1 MQLHHHP
8 MSAPSR
14 FARLILGEYSVEP
27 VLIDERP
34 WERRPELLAMNP
46 AGTLPVLIAE
56 SGQPISG
63 LFAIM
68 EYLDETRGV
77 MLRDR
82 RLMPGD
88 PLERAEVRR
97 LVDWF
102 MSRMDTDVVRPLTRE
117 RVFKLEMPVTAGG
130 GAPDSAAMRAARI
143 NSRQHMKYLNW
154 LAGSRNW
161 LAGSR
166 ITLADLAAAASV
178 SVLDYLGEI
187 DWRESPEAREWY
199 SRLKSRPSFR
209 PLLTDRVRGV
219 TPVSHYADPDF

>member
-1 MQLHHHP
+1 

-14 FARLILGEYSVEP
+14 FVRLVLGEYGVEP
-27 VLIDERP
+27 ALVDERP
-34 WERRPELLAMNP
+34 WERRAELVALNP
-46 AGTLPVLIAE
+46 AGTLPVLVTE
-56 SGQPISG
+56 SGDPVSG

-77 MLRDR
+77 MQRDR
-82 RLMPGD
+82 RLMPGA

-102 MSRMDTDVVRPLTRE
+102 LNRLDSDVVRPLTRE
-117 RVFKLEMPVTAGG
+117 RVFKLEMPVAAGG
-130 GAPDSAAMRAARI
+130 GAPDSAVMRAARI
-143 NSRQHMKYLNW
+143 NTRQHLKYLNW
-154 LAGSRNW
+154 LAGSRDW

-166 ITLADLAAAASV
+166 ITLADLAAAAAV

-187 DWRESPEAREWY
+187 DWRDVPEARDWY
-199 SRLKSRPSFR
+199 SRIKSRPAFR
-209 PLLTDRVRGV
+209 PLLADRVRGV